1 MPLPPPYHLREVAV
15 PIVENNDCERKYRGN
30 SSWDSNTRIIK
41 DDMLCAGT
49 QGRDSCQVRA
59 RLSSP
64 LSPFLAQDTGTHSP
78 WHHGMPGML
87 IPVFSYSKTPGAPWC
102 AGGTAPGS
110 RWVWSAGAEAVDF
123 LISLV
128 YTPE

>member
-1 MPLPPPYHLREVAV
+1 M
-15 PIVENNDCERKYRGN
+15 ENQDCEQKYQANFSSN
-30 SSWDSNTRIIK
+30 SSTRIIK

-59 RLSSP
+59 QLSSL

-87 IPVFSYSKTPGAPWC
+87 IPVFSHRKTPGVP
-102 AGGTAPGS
+102 
-110 RWVWSAGAEAVDF
+110 
-123 LISLV
+123 
-128 YTPE
+128 